1 MITDNLKLKKMK
13 QIVIAILIAFM
24 ALPVM
29 AVNANIDR
37 ANQAYKQELYNEA
50 LKLYLQEA
58 QQTGVS
64 SALYCNIGDTYYR
77 LKDNVHA
84 VLYYERA
91 LLLDPSN
98 GDARFNLEF
107 VRGKMQLPDDAG
119 DSWFSNWVDQTVSRL
134 SSNAWAVIAIVTF
147 LLFLAGVAAYMFLDS
162 VLMRK
167 IGFFGGA
174 VLIVVSILAN
184 LAAFHVH
191 DKATSGNG
199 AIVMPEKVTLS
210 TAPRA
215 ARDKDEEAFELQQGT
230 RVEIVD
236 SITDK
241 ASGKWLQVSTAGGH
255 KAWIKA
261 QDVEVI

>member
-1 MITDNLKLKKMK
+1 MK
-13 QIVIAILIAFM
+13 QIIISILLAVM
-24 ALPVM
+24 ALPLM
-29 AVNANIDR
+29 AANANIDK

-50 LKLYLQEA
+50 LQLYLQEA
-58 QQTGVS
+58 KETGVS

-91 LLLDPSN
+91 LMLDPSN
-98 GDARFNLEF
+98 SDARFNLDF

-134 SSNAWAVIAIVTF
+134 SSNAWAVIAIITF
-147 LLFLAGVAAYMFLDS
+147 LLFLAGVAAYLFLDN

-174 VLIVVSILAN
+174 LLLVATILAN
-184 LAAFHVH
+184 LAAFHVYH
-191 DKATSGNG
+191 KATSGNA
-199 AIVMPEKVTLS
+199 AIIMPESVVLS
-210 TAPRA
+210 TAPRE
-215 ARDKDEEAFELQQGT
+215 ARDKDEEAFSLQQGT

-236 SITDK
+236 SITGKD
-241 ASGKWLQVSTAGGH
+241 SGKWLQVSTAGGH
-255 KAWIKA
+255 KAWLKA
-261 QDVEVI
+261 NDIEVI

>member
-1 MITDNLKLKKMK
+1 MK
-13 QIVIAILIAFM
+13 QVIITIMLAVLV
-24 ALPVM
+24 LPM
-29 AVNANIDR
+29 LANNANIDR

-58 QQTGVS
+58 EKTGVS

-84 VLYYERA
+84 VLFYERA

-98 GDARFNLEF
+98 SDARFNLEF

-119 DSWFSNWVDQTVSRL
+119 DSWFSNWVDQTVSRF
-134 SSNAWAVIAIVTF
+134 SSNTWAIIAIITF
-147 LLFLAGVAAYMFLDS
+147 LLFLAGVAVYMFMDN

-174 VLIVVSILAN
+174 VLIVACILAN
-184 LAAFHVH
+184 LAAFHVYN
-191 DKATSGNG
+191 KATAGNG
-199 AIVMPEKVTLS
+199 AIIMPETVTLS
-210 TAPRA
+210 KAPREP
-215 ARDKDEEAFELQQGT
+215 RDKEQEAFQLQQGT

-236 SITDK
+236 TITDS
-241 ASGKWLQVSTAGGH
+241 ANGSKWLQVSTAGGH
-255 KAWIKA
+255 KAWLSAK
-261 QDVEVI
+261 DVEVI

>member
-1 MITDNLKLKKMK
+1 MK
-13 QIVIAILIAFM
+13 QVIITIMLAVL
-24 ALPVM
+24 ALPM
-29 AVNANIDR
+29 LANNANIDR

-58 QQTGVS
+58 EKTGVS

-84 VLYYERA
+84 VLFYERA

-98 GDARFNLEF
+98 SDARFNLEF

-119 DSWFSNWVDQTVSRL
+119 DSWFSNWVDQTVSRF
-134 SSNAWAVIAIVTF
+134 SSNTWAIIAIITF
-147 LLFLAGVAAYMFLDS
+147 LLFLAGVAIYMFMDN

-174 VLIVVSILAN
+174 VLIVACILAN
-184 LAAFHVH
+184 LAAFHVYN
-191 DKATSGNG
+191 KATAGNG
-199 AIVMPEKVTLS
+199 AIIMPETVTLS
-210 TAPRA
+210 KAPREP
-215 ARDKDEEAFELQQGT
+215 RDKEHEAFQLRQGT

-236 SITDK
+236 TITDS
-241 ASGKWLQVSTAGGH
+241 ANGSKWLQVSTAGGH
-255 KAWIKA
+255 KAWLSAK
-261 QDVEVI
+261 DVEVI

>member
-1 MITDNLKLKKMK
+1 MK
-13 QIVIAILIAFM
+13 QVIIIILLAVL
-24 ALPVM
+24 ALPLL
-29 AVNANIDR
+29 ATNANIDR

-58 QQTGVS
+58 QQSGVS

-119 DSWFSNWVDQTVSRL
+119 DSWFSNWVDQTVSHL
-134 SSNAWAVIAIVTF
+134 SSNTWAIIAIVTF
-147 LLFLAGVAAYMFLDS
+147 LLFLAGVAAYLFLDN

-174 VLIVVSILAN
+174 VLIVACILAN
-184 LAAFHVH
+184 LAAFHVYH
-191 DKATSGNG
+191 KATDGNG
-199 AIVMPEKVTLS
+199 AIIMPESVTLS
-210 TAPRA
+210 TAPREP
-215 ARDKDEEAFELQQGT
+215 RGKEEEAFKLQQGT

-236 SITDK
+236 SVADK
-241 ASGKWLQVSTAGGH
+241 TSGKWLQVATAGGH
-255 KAWIKA
+255 KAWVNAKE
-261 QDVEVI
+261 VEVI

>member
-1 MITDNLKLKKMK
+1 MK
-13 QIVIAILIAFM
+13 QAVITIVLIMLAIPMLAG
-24 ALPVM
+24 
-29 AVNANIDR
+29 NANIDR

-58 QQTGVS
+58 EQTGVS

-91 LLLDPSN
+91 LVLDPSN
-98 GDARFNLEF
+98 SDARFNLDF

-134 SSNAWAVIAIVTF
+134 SSNTWAIIAIVTF
-147 LLFLAGVAAYMFLDS
+147 LLFLAGLAAYLFMDN

-167 IGFFGGA
+167 VGFFGGA
-174 VLIVVSILAN
+174 LLLVASLLAN
-184 LAAFHVH
+184 AAAFHVH
-191 DKATSGNG
+191 DKATSGNA
-199 AIVMPEKVTLS
+199 AIIMPESVTLC

-215 ARDKDEEAFELQQGT
+215 PRDKKEEAFELRQGT

-236 SITDK
+236 SIADK
-241 ASGKWLQVSTAGGH
+241 ANGKWLQVSTAGGH
-255 KAWIKA
+255 KAWLNAK
-261 QDVEVI
+261 DVEVI

>member
-1 MITDNLKLKKMK
+1 MKK
-13 QIVIAILIAFM
+13 IVITILLAVL
-24 ALPVM
+24 ALPLV
-29 AVNANIDR
+29 AANANLER
-37 ANQAYKQELYNEA
+37 AHQAYKQELYNEA

-58 QQTGVS
+58 EQTGVS
-64 SALYCNIGDTYYR
+64 SSLYCNIGDTYYR

-98 GDARFNLEF
+98 SDARFNLEF

-134 SSNAWAVIAIVTF
+134 SSNTWAIIAIITF
-147 LLFLAGVAAYMFLDS
+147 LLFLAGVAVYLFLDN

-174 VLIVVSILAN
+174 MMLAATILAN
-184 LAAFHVH
+184 LAAFHVYH
-191 DKATSGNG
+191 KATSGNG
-199 AIVMPEKVTLS
+199 AIVMPESVTLS
-210 TAPRA
+210 TAPRVP
-215 ARDKDEEAFELQQGT
+215 RDKDEEAFQLQQGT
-230 RVEIVD
+230 RVEIID

-241 ASGKWLQVSTAGGH
+241 ANGKWLQVSTAGGH
-255 KAWIKA
+255 KAWINA
-261 QDVEVI
+261 TDLEVI

>member
-1 MITDNLKLKKMK
+1 MK
-13 QIVIAILIAFM
+13 QVIITIMLAVL
-24 ALPVM
+24 ALPM
-29 AVNANIDR
+29 LANNTNIDR

-58 QQTGVS
+58 EKTGVS

-84 VLYYERA
+84 VLFYERA

-98 GDARFNLEF
+98 SDARFNLEF

-119 DSWFSNWVDQTVSRL
+119 DSWFSNWVDQTVSRF
-134 SSNAWAVIAIVTF
+134 SSNTWAIIAIITF
-147 LLFLAGVAAYMFLDS
+147 LLFLAGVAIYMFMDN

-174 VLIVVSILAN
+174 VLIVACILAN
-184 LAAFHVH
+184 LAAFHVYN
-191 DKATSGNG
+191 KATAGNG
-199 AIVMPEKVTLS
+199 AIIMPETVTLS
-210 TAPRA
+210 KAPREP
-215 ARDKDEEAFELQQGT
+215 RDKEHEAFQLRQGT

-236 SITDK
+236 TITDS
-241 ASGKWLQVSTAGGH
+241 ANGSKWLQVSTAGGH
-255 KAWIKA
+255 KAWLSAK
-261 QDVEVI
+261 DVEVI

>member
-1 MITDNLKLKKMK
+1 MK
-13 QIVIAILIAFM
+13 QFVITILLVVL
-24 ALPVM
+24 ALPVL
-29 AVNANIDR
+29 AGDNPFIGR

-58 QQTGVS
+58 DRTGVS

-98 GDARFNLEF
+98 SDARFNLEF

-134 SSNAWAVIAIVTF
+134 SSNTWAIIAIVTF
-147 LLFLAGVAAYMFLDS
+147 LLLLAGVAAYLFLDS

-167 IGFFGGA
+167 IGFFGA
-174 VLIVVSILAN
+174 AIMLVATILAN
-184 LAAFHVH
+184 LAAFHVYH
-191 DKATSGNG
+191 KATDRSG
-199 AIVMPEKVTLS
+199 AIIMPENVTLS
-210 TAPRA
+210 TAPRVP
-215 ARDKDEEAFELQQGT
+215 RDKEEEAFQLQQGT

-236 SITDK
+236 SISDK

-255 KAWIKA
+255 KAWLKA

>member
-1 MITDNLKLKKMK
+1 MR
-13 QIVIAILIAFM
+13 QVIIIILLAVLT
-24 ALPVM
+24 LPVM
-29 AVNANIDR
+29 AGNANIDK

-58 QQTGVS
+58 EQTGVS
-64 SALYCNIGDTYYR
+64 SSLYCNIGDTYYR

-98 GDARFNLEF
+98 SDARFNLEF

-134 SSNAWAVIAIVTF
+134 SSNAWAIIAIITF
-147 LLFLAGVAAYMFLDS
+147 LLFLAGVAAYLFLDN

-167 IGFFGGA
+167 IGFFGGGL
-174 VLIVVSILAN
+174 LIAASVLAN
-184 LAAFHVH
+184 LAAFHVYH
-191 DKATSGNG
+191 KATDASA

-210 TAPRA
+210 TAPREP
-215 ARDKDEEAFELQQGT
+215 RDKQEEAFELMQGT

-236 SITDK
+236 SIADK

-261 QDVEVI
+261 KDIEII

>member
-1 MITDNLKLKKMK
+1 MK
-13 QIVIAILIAFM
+13 QVIITILLAVL
-24 ALPVM
+24 ALPVL
-29 AVNANIDR
+29 AGNANIDR

-50 LKLYLQEA
+50 LNLYLQEA
-58 QQTGVS
+58 KETGVS

-98 GDARFNLEF
+98 SDARFNLEF

-134 SSNAWAVIAIVTF
+134 SSNAWAVIAIITF
-147 LLFLAGVAAYMFLDS
+147 LLFLAGVAAYLFLDN

-174 VLIVVSILAN
+174 ILIVASVLAN
-184 LAAFHVH
+184 LAAFHVYH
-191 DKATSGNG
+191 KATGDSG
-199 AIVMPEKVTLS
+199 AIIMPEKVTLS
-210 TAPRA
+210 TAPREP
-215 ARDKDEEAFELQQGT
+215 RDKQEEAFELMQGT

-236 SITDK
+236 SISDK
-241 ASGKWLQVSTAGGH
+241 DNGKWLQVSTAGGH
-255 KAWIKA
+255 KAWINAK
-261 QDVEVI
+261 DIEII

>member
-1 MITDNLKLKKMK
+1 MKKVIIT
-13 QIVIAILIAFM
+13 ILLAVL
-24 ALPVM
+24 ALPLV
-29 AVNANIDR
+29 AANANIDK

-50 LKLYLQEA
+50 LELYLQEA
-58 QQTGVS
+58 EKTGVS

-98 GDARFNLEF
+98 SDARFNLEF

-134 SSNAWAVIAIVTF
+134 SSNAWAVIAIISF
-147 LLFLAGVAAYMFLDS
+147 LLFLAGVAAYMFMDN

-174 VLIVVSILAN
+174 VLIVVCILAN
-184 LAAFHVH
+184 LAAFHVYH
-191 DKATSGNG
+191 KATSGNG
-199 AIVMPEKVTLS
+199 AIVMPETVTLS
-210 TAPRA
+210 TAPREP
-215 ARDKDEEAFELQQGT
+215 RDKEEEAFELQQGT
-230 RVEIVD
+230 RVEIID
-236 SITDK
+236 SIADK
-241 ASGKWLQVSTAGGH
+241 TSGKWLQVSTAGGH
-255 KAWIKA
+255 KAWINAK
-261 QDVEVI
+261 DIEVI

>member
-1 MITDNLKLKKMK
+1 MK
-13 QIVIAILIAFM
+13 QVIITILLTVL
-24 ALPVM
+24 ALPVL
-29 AVNANIDR
+29 ANNANIDR

-58 QQTGVS
+58 EQTGVS

-98 GDARFNLEF
+98 SDARFNLEF

-119 DSWFSNWVDQTVSRL
+119 DSWFSNWVDMTVSRL
-134 SSNAWAVIAIVTF
+134 SSNAWAIIAIITF
-147 LLFLAGVAAYMFLDS
+147 LLFLAGVAAYMFLDN

-174 VLIVVSILAN
+174 LMIVVSILAN
-184 LAAFHVH
+184 LAAFHVYH
-191 DKATSGNG
+191 KATGGNG
-199 AIVMPEKVTLS
+199 AIIMPESVTLG
-210 TAPRA
+210 TAPREP
-215 ARDKDEEAFELQQGT
+215 RDKQEVAFELQQGT

-241 ASGKWLQVSTAGGH
+241 NSGKWLQISTAGGH
-255 KAWIKA
+255 KAWLNA
-261 QDVEVI
+261 RDVEVI

>member
-1 MITDNLKLKKMK
+1 MK
-13 QIVIAILIAFM
+13 QVIITILLTVL
-24 ALPVM
+24 ALPVL
-29 AVNANIDR
+29 ANNANIDR

-58 QQTGVS
+58 EQTGVS

-98 GDARFNLEF
+98 SDARFNLEF

-119 DSWFSNWVDQTVSRL
+119 DSWFSNWVDMTVSRL
-134 SSNAWAVIAIVTF
+134 SSNAWAIIAIITF
-147 LLFLAGVAAYMFLDS
+147 LLFLAGVAAYMFLDN

-174 VLIVVSILAN
+174 LMVVVSILAN
-184 LAAFHVH
+184 LAAFHVYH
-191 DKATSGNG
+191 KATGGNG
-199 AIVMPEKVTLS
+199 AIIMPESVTLG
-210 TAPRA
+210 TAPREP
-215 ARDKDEEAFELQQGT
+215 RDKQEVAFELQQGT

-241 ASGKWLQVSTAGGH
+241 NSGKWLQISTAGGH
-255 KAWIKA
+255 KAWLNA
-261 QDVEVI
+261 RDVEVI

>member
-1 MITDNLKLKKMK
+1 MK
-13 QIVIAILIAFM
+13 QIIITILLMVVAM
-24 ALPVM
+24 PLVAG
-29 AVNANIDR
+29 NANIDK

-58 QQTGVS
+58 EQTGVS
-64 SALYCNIGDTYYR
+64 SSLYCNIGDTYYR

-98 GDARFNLEF
+98 SDARFNLEF

-134 SSNAWAVIAIVTF
+134 SSNAWAIIAIITF
-147 LLFLAGVAAYMFLDS
+147 LLFLAGVAAYLFLDN

-174 VLIVVSILAN
+174 VMLAATILAN
-184 LAAFHVH
+184 LAAFHVYH
-191 DKATSGNG
+191 KATGGNG
-199 AIVMPEKVTLS
+199 AIVMPESVTLS
-210 TAPRA
+210 TAPREP
-215 ARDKDEEAFELQQGT
+215 RDKEEEAFQLQQGT
-230 RVEIVD
+230 RVEIID

-241 ASGKWLQVSTAGGH
+241 SHGKWLQISTAGGH
-255 KAWIKA
+255 KAWINA
-261 QDVEVI
+261 TALEVI

>member
-1 MITDNLKLKKMK
+1 MK
-13 QIVIAILIAFM
+13 QVIIIILLAVL
-24 ALPVM
+24 ALPLL
-29 AVNANIDR
+29 ATNANIDR

-58 QQTGVS
+58 QQSGVS

-119 DSWFSNWVDQTVSRL
+119 DSWFSNWVDQTVSHL
-134 SSNAWAVIAIVTF
+134 SSNTWAIIAIVTF
-147 LLFLAGVAAYMFLDS
+147 LLFLAGAAAYLFLDN

-174 VLIVVSILAN
+174 VLIVACILAN
-184 LAAFHVH
+184 LAAFHVYH
-191 DKATSGNG
+191 RATDGNG
-199 AIVMPEKVTLS
+199 AIIMPESVTLS
-210 TAPRA
+210 TAPREP
-215 ARDKDEEAFELQQGT
+215 RGKEEEAFKLQQGT

-236 SITDK
+236 SVADK
-241 ASGKWLQVSTAGGH
+241 ANGKWLQVATAGGH
-255 KAWIKA
+255 KAWVNAKE
-261 QDVEVI
+261 VEVI

>member
-1 MITDNLKLKKMK
+1 MKRFIIT
-13 QIVIAILIAFM
+13 ILLTVL
-24 ALPVM
+24 ALPIV
-29 AVNANIDR
+29 AANANIDK

-50 LKLYLQEA
+50 LQLYLQEA
-58 QQTGVS
+58 KETGVS

-98 GDARFNLEF
+98 NDARFNLEF

-119 DSWFSNWVDQTVSRL
+119 ESWFSNWVDQMVSRL
-134 SSNAWAVIAIVTF
+134 SSNAWAIIAIITF
-147 LLFLAGVAAYMFLDS
+147 LLFLAGVAIYLFMDN

-174 VLIVVSILAN
+174 VLIVASILAN

-191 DKATSGNG
+191 NKATGASG
-199 AIVMPEKVTLS
+199 AIIMPEKVTLS
-210 TAPRA
+210 TAPREP
-215 ARDKDEEAFELQQGT
+215 RDKEEEAFELMQGT

-236 SITDK
+236 SIADK

-255 KAWIKA
+255 KAWINA
-261 QDVEVI
+261 TNVEII

>member
-1 MITDNLKLKKMK
+1 MK
-13 QIVIAILIAFM
+13 QFIITIVLVAL
-24 ALPVM
+24 ALPVL
-29 AVNANIDR
+29 AGNANIDR

-58 QQTGVS
+58 EKTGVS

-98 GDARFNLEF
+98 SDARFNLEF

-119 DSWFSNWVDQTVSRL
+119 DSWFSNWVDQTVSRM
-134 SSNAWAVIAIVTF
+134 SSNAWAVIAIITF
-147 LLFLAGVAAYMFLDS
+147 LLFLAAVAAYLFLDN

-184 LAAFHVH
+184 LAAFHVYH
-191 DKATSGNG
+191 KAADGNG
-199 AIVMPEKVTLS
+199 AIIMPEKVVLS
-210 TAPRA
+210 TAPREP
-215 ARDKDEEAFELQQGT
+215 RDKEEEAFDLQQGT
-230 RVEIVD
+230 RVEIID
-236 SITDK
+236 SIADK
-241 ASGKWLQVSTAGGH
+241 THGKWLQVSTAGGH
-255 KAWIKA
+255 KAWLKA

>member
-1 MITDNLKLKKMK
+1 MKRFIIT
-13 QIVIAILIAFM
+13 ILLTVL
-24 ALPVM
+24 ALPIV
-29 AVNANIDR
+29 AANANIDK

-58 QQTGVS
+58 KETGVS

-98 GDARFNLEF
+98 NDARFNLEF

-119 DSWFSNWVDQTVSRL
+119 ESWFSNWVDQMVSRL
-134 SSNAWAVIAIVTF
+134 SSNAWAIIAIITF
-147 LLFLAGVAAYMFLDS
+147 LLFLAGVAIYLFMDN

-174 VLIVVSILAN
+174 VLIVASILAN

-191 DKATSGNG
+191 NKATGASG
-199 AIVMPEKVTLS
+199 AIIMPEKVTLS
-210 TAPRA
+210 TAPREP
-215 ARDKDEEAFELQQGT
+215 RDKEEEAFELMQGT

-236 SITDK
+236 SIADK

-255 KAWIKA
+255 KAWINA
-261 QDVEVI
+261 TNVEII

>member
-1 MITDNLKLKKMK
+1 MK
-13 QIVIAILIAFM
+13 QVIIIILLAVL
-24 ALPVM
+24 ALPLL
-29 AVNANIDR
+29 ATNANIDR

-58 QQTGVS
+58 QQSGVS

-98 GDARFNLEF
+98 EDARFNLEF

-119 DSWFSNWVDQTVSRL
+119 DSWFSNWVDQTVSHL
-134 SSNAWAVIAIVTF
+134 SSNTWAIIAIVTF
-147 LLFLAGVAAYMFLDS
+147 LLFLAGVAAYLFLDN

-174 VLIVVSILAN
+174 VLIVACILAN
-184 LAAFHVH
+184 LAAFHVYH
-191 DKATSGNG
+191 KATSGSG
-199 AIVMPEKVTLS
+199 AIIMPESVTLS
-210 TAPRA
+210 TAPREP
-215 ARDKDEEAFELQQGT
+215 RGKEEEAFKLQQGT

-236 SITDK
+236 SVADK
-241 ASGKWLQVSTAGGH
+241 ANGKWLQVSTAGGH
-255 KAWIKA
+255 KAWVNAKE
-261 QDVEVI
+261 VEVI